1 MRNGV
6 EWVMASDQGV
16 GFRPGGAPA
25 GVAHKTEGGL
35 AWAPDSPNVIPWNL
49 KGKPGG
55 VLDLVSLGI
64 LSLVWAVAASLTG
77 FLLALLARRVH
88 PGLSL
93 VKLWF
98 FYTVLMAVLVA
109 FVFFLGWF

>member
-1 MRNGV
+1 MGGV
-6 EWVMASDQGV
+6 D
-16 GFRPGGAPA
+16 FRPAGAPA
-25 GVAHKTEGGL
+25 GATHTTEGGL
-35 AWAPDSPNVIPWNL
+35 ACAPDSPNVIPRNI

-64 LSLVWAVAASLTG
+64 LSLVWAAAASLTG

-93 VKLWF
+93 VRLWF
-98 FYTVLMAVLVA
+98 FYTVLMAFLVA
-109 FVFFLGWF
+109 FVLFLGWF